1 VSGQPDD
8 AEGRSS
14 GNWHKVVDGSDAEP
28 GQSAGPTGDPG
39 QTRDAGQSRDPGQS
53 WDLGQSPDKGPG
65 RDVSQGRDTGQ
76 SRDPGQSPDK
86 GPGRDV
92 SRGRDAGPGRDP
104 GGAPDARRARP
115 PRSSSVDLTGDIQ
128 RWLIRSGA
136 RSMRRE
142 LGEQFRRAWTGQRA
156 EPTDPGDIWNTAT
169 TEPPPDL
176 TEAPECAW
184 CPVCRA
190 ARRIRESGPGLG
202 GQLAGAGDAVA
213 AAVQE
218 ALVAFDA
225 VLSAKPRTEP
235 AGESARPAGADPPE
249 APAAGTPPEGPD
261 HEPDDRD

>member
-28 GQSAGPTGDPG
+28 GQDAGPTRDPG
-39 QTRDAGQSRDPGQS
+39 PTRDAGQGRDPGQRR
-53 WDLGQSPDKGPG
+53 DPGQGRDAGPGPDKGPG
-65 RDVSQGRDTGQ
+65 RDVSQGRG
-76 SRDPGQSPDK
+76 
-86 GPGRDV
+86 
-92 SRGRDAGPGRDP
+92 AGPGRDP

-156 EPTDPGDIWNTAT
+156 EPTDPGDVWNTAT

>member
-1 VSGQPDD
+1 MSGQPDD

-28 GQSAGPTGDPG
+28 GQDAGPTRDPG
-39 QTRDAGQSRDPGQS
+39 PTRDAGQGRDPGQRR
-53 WDLGQSPDKGPG
+53 DPGQGRDAGPGPDKGPG
-65 RDVSQGRDTGQ
+65 RDVSQGRG
-76 SRDPGQSPDK
+76 
-86 GPGRDV
+86 
-92 SRGRDAGPGRDP
+92 AGPGRDP

-156 EPTDPGDIWNTAT
+156 EPTDPGDVWNTAT

>member
-1 VSGQPDD
+1 VTGQPDD

-14 GNWHKVVDGSDAEP
+14 GNWHKAVDGWDTGP
-28 GQSAGPTGDPG
+28 GQDAAPGPDQAP
-39 QTRDAGQSRDPGQS
+39 
-53 WDLGQSPDKGPG
+53 
-65 RDVSQGRDTGQ
+65 
-76 SRDPGQSPDK
+76 
-86 GPGRDV
+86 
-92 SRGRDAGPGRDP
+92 GRDAGGP
-104 GGAPDARRARP
+104 PDARRARP
-115 PRSSSVDLTGDIQ
+115 PRSSSSVDLTGDIQ

-142 LGEQFRRAWTGQRA
+142 LGDQFRKAWTGQRA
-156 EPTDPGDIWNTAT
+156 EPTDPADIWNTAT

-176 TEAPECAW
+176 SEAPECAW

-218 ALVAFDA
+218 AMTAFDA

-235 AGESARPAGADPPE
+235 AGGSARPARADPPE
-249 APAAGTPPEGPD
+249 APAAGAPPEGPH

>member
-1 VSGQPDD
+1 VTGPPDD

-14 GNWHKVVDGSDAEP
+14 GNWREVVDGSDAGP
-28 GQSAGPTGDPG
+28 G
-39 QTRDAGQSRDPGQS
+39 RDAAPGPDRAPGRDVSQG
-53 WDLGQSPDKGPG
+53 PDTGPG
-65 RDVSQGRDTGQ
+65 RDVSQGRD
-76 SRDPGQSPDK
+76 
-86 GPGRDV
+86 
-92 SRGRDAGPGRDP
+92 AGPGRDTD
-104 GGAPDARRARP
+104 GAPDARRPRP
-115 PRSSSVDLTGDIQ
+115 PRSSSVDLTSEIQ

-156 EPTDPGDIWNTAT
+156 EPTEPGEVWNTAT
-169 TEPPPDL
+169 TEPPPEES
-176 TEAPECAW
+176 EAPECAW

-218 ALVAFDA
+218 ALAAFDA

-235 AGESARPAGADPPE
+235 AGESARPARADPPE
-249 APAAGTPPEGPD
+249 APAAGAPAEGPD

>member
-1 VSGQPDD
+1 MTGQPDD
-8 AEGRSS
+8 ADGRSS

-28 GQSAGPTGDPG
+28 GQDAGPTRDPG
-39 QTRDAGQSRDPGQS
+39 QTRDAGQSGDPGQS
-53 WDLGQSPDKGPG
+53 RDAGQSGDTGPGPDKGPG
-65 RDVSQGRDTGQ
+65 RDVSQGRD
-76 SRDPGQSPDK
+76 
-86 GPGRDV
+86 
-92 SRGRDAGPGRDP
+92 AGPGRDP
-104 GGAPDARRARP
+104 GGVPDARRARP

-249 APAAGTPPEGPD
+249 APAAGPPPEGPD